1 MGTMCVIG
9 KVLDLIEASC
19 APHDFKNEL
28 CRCIFFCDTKLC
40 TLRQLGA
47 LKFRKPYK
55 ENQLLSNYSET
66 VGPILMVFWHWM
78 PLKC

>member
-1 MGTMCVIG
+1 MY
-9 KVLDLIEASC
+9 
-19 APHDFKNEL
+19 
-28 CRCIFFCDTKLC
+28 FFCDTKLC

-66 VGPILMVFWHWM
+66 VGPILMILLGLEIHFQ
-78 PLKC
+78 PLNHFLSHTDA